1 MTVALLAGGSGLI
14 GHELLTAW
22 SGPGLLHVLVRE
34 PMPVLSSQ
42 VQVHVQVHVVTFRKL
57 PPLPRSDEAYCSLGT
72 TLAAAGSKEAFRSV
86 DMDAVLLFAR
96 AAQAAGVRRFAVVS
110 SLGADARSSN
120 FYTRVKGEMEDALA
134 AFKFDSLVLARPSLL
149 IGDRESLGQE
159 PRLGERVAVA
169 VARPLAPLIP
179 ARWRPITAARV
190 ARAMLRAVAEA
201 QPGVRVVESKE
212 LQRLGR

>member
-14 GHELLTAW
+14 GHELLAAW
-22 SGPGLLHVLVRE
+22 AGPGLLHVLVRMPI
-34 PMPVLSSQ
+34 PMPLPSSRVQ
-42 VQVHVQVHVVTFRKL
+42 VQVHVVKFRKL
-57 PPLPRSDEAYCSLGT
+57 PPLPRSDEAYCCLGT

-134 AFKFDSLVLARPSLL
+134 TFKFDSLVLARPSLL

-212 LQRLGR
+212 LQRLGQ

>member
-1 MTVALLAGGSGLI
+1 M
-14 GHELLTAW
+14 
-22 SGPGLLHVLVRE
+22 
-34 PMPVLSSQ
+34 
-42 VQVHVQVHVVTFRKL
+42 HVVKFRKL
-57 PPLPRSDEAYCSLGT
+57 PPLPRSDEAYCCLGT

-134 AFKFDSLVLARPSLL
+134 TFKFDSLVLARPSLL